1 MDLDLRQLPYS
12 ARGSFLAVSYLGG
25 NWLGQGNEAGLYL
38 RTLRG
43 AAGRPLVARIQPGRG
58 SGAPMER
65 GLLRG
70 AVLEVGDENEQL
82 ELCFADDRT
91 LMIRGGAG
99 TELTLDFLTES
110 SPFDYIY
117 PLPSREGSL
126 MVANCYKNASR
137 YLLSAQKGNMLLE
150 QQWNGKSAD
159 FTVLRVSGA
168 DGFVLSITELQPD
181 WDGQAQTFDFDA
193 AKRRMDESLSA
204 FQSALPDGPDA
215 QRALAEKA
223 GYLMWESIVCKGA
236 GLPRE
241 AMLMSKNW
249 MKKVWSWDHCFN
261 AIALSS
267 KQSALAWDQFMILF
281 DCQAEN
287 GALPDAISDSCAEWN
302 FCKPPIHGWALCRM
316 LKSMSLSREQTHE
329 AYERLSRWTNWWLS
343 CRDCDGDGLCEYVHG
358 NDSGWDN
365 STVFH
370 VLPPIASP
378 DLQAFL
384 ILQMDALSLLAKR
397 LGNESDAEAWRGR
410 SESLL
415 QRTLERLFVNDLP
428 VARAADGSVIETCSL
443 LPYISLILGQ
453 RLPERV
459 RSAMLQKLS
468 GGEFQTG
475 YGFAT
480 ESPLSPC
487 YVPDGY
493 WRGPIWAPSTLL
505 LVDGLSA
512 CGEQALAR
520 KTALR
525 FAAMCEKSGFAEN
538 FDAFTGAGLR
548 DRAYSWTASVYLIL
562 AHEYSNAEY
571 GN

>member
-12 ARGSFLAVSYLGG
+12 ARGSFLAVSFLGG
-25 NWLGQGNEAGLYL
+25 DWLGQGNEAGLYL

-43 AAGRPLVARIQPGRG
+43 AAWRPLVARIQPGRG
-58 SGAPMER
+58 GGAPMER
-65 GLLRG
+65 GLMRG
-70 AVLEVGDENEQL
+70 AALEVGNENGRL
-82 ELCFADDRT
+82 ELCFANEAT
-91 LMIRGGAG
+91 LLIRGGAG
-99 TELTLDFLTES
+99 TELTLDFLTKS

-117 PLPSREGSL
+117 PLPSRGGSL
-126 MVANCYKNASR
+126 MVANCYKNAGR
-137 YLLSAQKGNMLLE
+137 YLLCAQKGDAALE

-159 FTVLRVSGA
+159 YTVLRVSGA

-181 WDGQAQTFDFDA
+181 WDGQAQKFDFDA
-193 AKRRMDESLSA
+193 AKSQMGDSLSA
-204 FQSALPDGPDA
+204 FQSALPDCPAAYRDS
-215 QRALAEKA
+215 AEKA
-223 GYLMWESIVCKGA
+223 GYLMWESIVRKGA

-261 AIALSS
+261 AVALSF
-267 KQSALAWDQFMILF
+267 KQPQLAWDQFMILF

-316 LKSMSLSREQTHE
+316 LKNMTLSRAQTQE

-384 ILQMDALSLLAKR
+384 ILQMDALSLLAQR
-397 LGNESDAEAWRGR
+397 LGNESDARAWRER
-410 SESLL
+410 SEELL
-415 QRTLERLFVNDLP
+415 KRTLERLFVNDLP
-428 VARAADGSVIETCSL
+428 VARASDGSVIETRSL

-453 RLPERV
+453 KLPERI

-468 GGEFQTG
+468 GDEFQTG
-475 YGFAT
+475 HGFAT
-480 ESPLSPC
+480 ESPHSPC

-493 WRGPIWAPSTLL
+493 WRGPIWAPATLL
-505 LVDGLSA
+505 LVDGLAA
-512 CGEQALAR
+512 CGEEALAR
-520 KTALR
+520 ETALR
-525 FAAMCEKSGFAEN
+525 FAAMCEQSGFAEN
-538 FDAFTGAGLR
+538 FDALTGAGLR
-548 DRAYSWTASVYLIL
+548 DRAYSWTASVFLIL
-562 AHEYSNAEY
+562 AHEYL
-571 GN
+571 